1 MITEKIFTRGNGEK
15 VRYSQIGSIVADYIA
30 KAPNASYEITV
41 GSDSQNHKC
50 TRMVEVIAVHRIG
63 DGGIFFYR
71 KQDIPK
77 IRVLKTKIQEETS
90 RSIENATGF
99 VDALAYA
106 LIDYDIDLEQMS
118 NDGRFTFA
126 VHADIGHAGKTN
138 QLITEI
144 TSWIKTCGFE
154 VAIKPDS
161 YAASGIANRI
171 TK

>member
-41 GSDSQNHKC
+41 GTDSQNHKC

-106 LIDYDIDLEQMS
+106 LIDYDLDLDEDETDDEEEA
-118 NDGRFTFA
+118 NDSE
-126 VHADIGHAGKTN
+126 DDD
-138 QLITEI
+138 EDEDDDDDEEEEE
-144 TSWIKTCGFE
+144 E
-154 VAIKPDS
+154 VDDDDEEEEEDED
-161 YAASGIANRI
+161 
-171 TK
+171 